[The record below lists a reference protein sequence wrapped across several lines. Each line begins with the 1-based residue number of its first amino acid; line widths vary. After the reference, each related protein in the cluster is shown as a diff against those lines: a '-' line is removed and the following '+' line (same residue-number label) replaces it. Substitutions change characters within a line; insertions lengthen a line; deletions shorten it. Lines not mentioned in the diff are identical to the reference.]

1 VILKNK
7 PRRSSHLWD
16 HHVVGR
22 PLDPERFRS
31 EPFVELRDASA
42 AFGSRTA
49 LSATTLDLH
58 GGTSIAL
65 VGANGSGKTTLLRL
79 IAGLLSPASGAVLH
93 GEGIRF
99 AYVAQHQHQH
109 RFMPL
114 TAGEVL
120 DMSRYGHLGLLG
132 RFRSEDRAAV
142 QAAAT
147 RLQVAELRDH
157 TFSELSGGQRQ
168 RVLIASAVASQ
179 AHVLL
184 LDEPV
189 TGLDLPSQRR
199 IMEVVAGER
208 ADGRL
213 VVLSTHDLDE
223 ARQCDVVV
231 LLAGRVVAHGS
242 PSEVLVAANLRTA
255 FGSHVVDDHGRP
267 QVIDDHGHGSHGD
280 DDHDHGGCAD

>member
-1 VILKNK
+1 MILNYK
-7 PRRSSHLWD
+7 PGRGSQLWD
-16 HHVVGR
+16 HHGVGR
-22 PLDPERFRS
+22 PADRVLPRA
-31 EPFVELRDASA
+31 EPFVELRDAVA

-49 LSATTLDLH
+49 LSATTLDLR
-58 GGTSIAL
+58 GGSSVAL
-65 VGANGSGKTTLLRL
+65 VGPNGSGKTTLLRL
-79 IAGLLSPASGAVLH
+79 IAGLLPPSSGAVLH
-93 GEGIRF
+93 SEGTRC

-132 RFRSEDRAAV
+132 RFRAEDRAAV
-142 QAAAT
+142 HAAAT
-147 RLQVAELRDH
+147 RLQVTELRDR

-179 AHVLL
+179 APVLL

-199 IMEVVAGER
+199 IMDVIAAQR

-242 PSEVLVAANLRTA
+242 PSQVLVAANLRAA
-255 FGSHVVDDHGRP
+255 FGSHVVDDHGQPR
-267 QVIDDHGHGSHGD
+267 VIDDHGHGSHGE
-280 DDHDHGGCAD
+280 DDHDHGGCAG

>member
-1 VILKNK
+1 VILNDK
-7 PRRSSHLWD
+7 PGRSSHLWD

-22 PLDPERFRS
+22 PPDREPSRS
-31 EPFVELRDASA
+31 EPIVELRGAVA
-42 AFGSRTA
+42 AFGPRTA

-58 GGTSIAL
+58 GGTSVAL
-65 VGANGSGKTTLLRL
+65 VGPNGSGKTTLLRL
-79 IAGLLSPASGAVLH
+79 IAGLLPPSSGSVLH

-99 AYVAQHQHQH
+99 AYIAQHQHQH

-132 RFRSEDRAAV
+132 RFRSEDRAV
-142 QAAAT
+142 VRAAAD
-147 RLQVAELRDH
+147 RLQVEELRDR
-157 TFSELSGGQRQ
+157 TFGELSGGQRQ

-179 AHVLL
+179 APVLL

-189 TGLDLPSQRR
+189 TGLDLPSQR
-199 IMEVVAGER
+199 GN
-208 ADGRL
+208 GRL

-242 PSEVLVAANLRTA
+242 PSQVLVAANLRAA
-255 FGSHVVDDHGRP
+255 FGSHVVDDHGQPR
-267 QVIDDHGHGSHGD
+267 VIDDHGHGSHGD